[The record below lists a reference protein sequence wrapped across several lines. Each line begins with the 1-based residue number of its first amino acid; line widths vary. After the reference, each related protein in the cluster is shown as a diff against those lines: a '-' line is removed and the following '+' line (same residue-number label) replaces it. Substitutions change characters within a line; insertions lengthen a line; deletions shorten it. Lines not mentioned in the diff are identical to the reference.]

1 MEQNPAGFSNGMI
14 NLVAQSI
21 VRCKACIV
29 IYEKK
34 PIEQAINAY
43 ILNDNGYGMLA
54 SRQVERV
61 MLYNTVRNSQS
72 AASILKRATSA
83 NSISKNPFRKNSLSI

>member
-1 MEQNPAGFSNGMI
+1 
-14 NLVAQSI
+14 
-21 VRCKACIV
+21 
-29 IYEKK
+29 
-34 PIEQAINAY
+34 
-43 ILNDNGYGMLA
+43 MLA

-83 NSISKNPFRKNSLSI
+83 QLHIKEPFQKELLEYLEIRC